1 MESVRSWRDCTLLVI
16 CHSEVVCT
24 CSLPPL
30 SLQLDTERQSLT
42 EQLSE
47 AQSLLEEREREV
59 GEVRGKLESA
69 MAASERQS
77 REHKAEM
84 EEVVRGGRER
94 GREKGKGKA
103 LWYRT
108 AVSSLTATCNDLTCA
123 CTTDGLHCYM
133 SA

>member
-1 MESVRSWRDCTLLVI
+1 MCTRS
-16 CHSEVVCT
+16 S
-24 CSLPPL
+24 PPL

-77 REHKAEM
+77 REHKTEM
-84 EEVVRGGRER
+84 EEVGRGGRER
-94 GREKGKGKA
+94 EREGEGKS
-103 LWYRT
+103 
-108 AVSSLTATCNDLTCA
+108 AVVPYSSVLLP
-123 CTTDGLHCYM
+123 HRHM
-133 SA
+133 Q